1 MRILR
6 IVSLMIRELITSREL
21 TYKILANLL
30 FMRVWGNRELNY
42 QEVKI
47 QIWMKIS
54 KLGFCLPFSMD
65 DIWLLDIFN
74 LSASSACFIRNSFRR
89 ILMRFPIP
97 SY

>member
-47 QIWMKIS
+47 MTGSESPVNTMLTSITNIK
-54 KLGFCLPFSMD
+54 
-65 DIWLLDIFN
+65 
-74 LSASSACFIRNSFRR
+74 
-89 ILMRFPIP
+89 
-97 SY
+97 

>member
-42 QEVKI
+42 QEVKSI
-47 QIWMKIS
+47 TWGVTLQ
-54 KLGFCLPFSMD
+54 
-65 DIWLLDIFN
+65 
-74 LSASSACFIRNSFRR
+74 RR
-89 ILMRFPIP
+89 AILK
-97 SY
+97 

>member
-30 FMRVWGNRELNY
+30 FMGGGNRELNY

-47 QIWMKIS
+47 RSSSVAVFDIS
-54 KLGFCLPFSMD
+54 IETDPLRITTSCLKGLAD
-65 DIWLLDIFN
+65 ELV
-74 LSASSACFIRNSFRR
+74 
-89 ILMRFPIP
+89 
-97 SY
+97 

>member
-30 FMRVWGNRELNY
+30 FMGGLGNRELNY

-47 QIWMKIS
+47 I
-54 KLGFCLPFSMD
+54 
-65 DIWLLDIFN
+65 
-74 LSASSACFIRNSFRR
+74 
-89 ILMRFPIP
+89 
-97 SY
+97 Y

>member
-42 QEVKI
+42 QEVKN
-47 QIWMKIS
+47 KIE
-54 KLGFCLPFSMD
+54 
-65 DIWLLDIFN
+65 N
-74 LSASSACFIRNSFRR
+74 IR
-89 ILMRFPIP
+89 
-97 SY
+97 

>member
-42 QEVKI
+42 QEVKSKTKKQNNPESFSRPGDFKRHTI
-47 QIWMKIS
+47 LAKIS
-54 KLGFCLPFSMD
+54 VFT
-65 DIWLLDIFN
+65 ILLEKTGLYVMIDTGQ
-74 LSASSACFIRNSFRR
+74 LKS
-89 ILMRFPIP
+89 
-97 SY
+97 